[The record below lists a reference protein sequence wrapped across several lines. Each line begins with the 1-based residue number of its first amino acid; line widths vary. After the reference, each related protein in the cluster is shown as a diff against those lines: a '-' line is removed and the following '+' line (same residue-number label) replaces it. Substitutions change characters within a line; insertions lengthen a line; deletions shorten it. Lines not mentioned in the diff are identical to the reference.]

1 MLLSAHEK
9 IFPRSIISPAVYTST
24 VTPAAGVDMKGFD
37 DALVTLHIGTVGGT
51 SPTLDVKMQESDD
64 NSTFADIEDDAAADL
79 ATFTQVTD
87 ATGQADTVFVGR
99 IKCSNFKRYL
109 RPIATIG
116 GTSPTVEMA
125 MMIVPIDPKYSDQE
139 SQSETLAFNI
149 TGDERAAIS

>member
-9 IFPRSIISPAVYTST
+9 TFPRSIISPASYTST
-24 VTPAAGVDMKGFD
+24 VTPANGIDTRGFD
-37 DALVTLHIGTVGGT
+37 DCIVTLHIGTVGGT

-64 NSTFADIEDDAAADL
+64 DSAWADIQDDAGADL
-79 ATFTQVTD
+79 ATFVQVTD

-109 RPIATIG
+109 RPLATIA

-125 MMIVPIDPKYSDQE
+125 MTITLVDPKYTDQA

-149 TGDERAAIS
+149 TGDERAPIS